1 MKPLMMVGAPLI
13 LAAALVLSGVP
24 SAHAETP
31 DAKDVAVINSC
42 LTGLKKTDSAPE
54 KYEATCL
61 LKVADPCM
69 GADPASA
76 SDRRQIECLDRE
88 RLVWD
93 KIIND
98 SYKSVMKAVEPEQ
111 ANKLREVQKV
121 WIHSRDVTCE
131 FFYDYFQGSMA
142 YPMIASC
149 NNRETAR
156 RALYLWTFA
165 IDVSERK

>member
-1 MKPLMMVGAPLI
+1 M
-13 LAAALVLSGVP
+13 AL
-24 SAHAETP
+24 SA
-31 DAKDVAVINSC
+31 
-42 LTGLKKTDSAPE
+42 
-54 KYEATCL
+54 
-61 LKVADPCM
+61 
-69 GADPASA
+69 
-76 SDRRQIECLDRE
+76 
-88 RLVWD
+88 VWD

-98 SYKSVMKAVEPEQ
+98 FCKSVMNAIEPDQ
-111 ANKLREVQKV
+111 AKKLREVQKTS
-121 WIHSRDVTCE
+121 IHSRDITYE

>member
-1 MKPLMMVGAPLI
+1 MKRLMMVGAPVVFV
-13 LAAALVLSGVP
+13 AALTLSGALA
-24 SAHAETP
+24 AHAEPP
-31 DAKDVAVINSC
+31 DPRDAAVIDQC
-42 LTGLKKTDSAPE
+42 LAGLAKTGSGPE
-54 KYEATCL
+54 KYEAACL
-61 LKVADPCM
+61 LKVANPCM
-69 GADPASA
+69 GKDPASA
-76 SDRRQIECLDRE
+76 SDGRQIECLDRE

-98 SYKSVMKAVEPEQ
+98 SYKSVMNAIEPDQ
-111 ANKLREVQKV
+111 AKKLREVQNA
-121 WIHSRDVTCE
+121 WIHSRDITC
-131 FFYDYFQGSMA
+131 DFQGSMA